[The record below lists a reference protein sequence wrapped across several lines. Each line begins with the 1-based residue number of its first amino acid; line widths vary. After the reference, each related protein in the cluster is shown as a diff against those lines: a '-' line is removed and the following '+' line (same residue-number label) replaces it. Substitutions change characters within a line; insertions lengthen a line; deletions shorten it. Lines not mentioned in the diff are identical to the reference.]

1 MPSENTASPVLHKA
15 QALLA
20 KQDYSKAQLQL
31 KLVNTGFDPLEVAS
45 VITHCETQGWVDDRR
60 FVDRYVT
67 KRVAQGYGPFKIAA
81 DLMGKQISESLVA
94 QMLAS
99 VDSETWARAAHI
111 ALQRINP
118 GGDAGSIAEKRQ
130 WISKLVNRGFNDDQI
145 ASVMGGEIEY
155 DSV

>member
-1 MPSENTASPVLHKA
+1 MAERQS
-15 QALLA
+15 
-20 KQDYSKAQLQL
+20 
-31 KLVNTGFDPLEVAS
+31 TGV
-45 VITHCETQGWVDDRR
+45 
-60 FVDRYVT
+60 
-67 KRVAQGYGPFKIAA
+67 
-81 DLMGKQISESLVA
+81 
-94 QMLAS
+94 
-99 VDSETWARAAHI
+99 HI